1 MLGYLEQFYERTSP
15 LGSLTKVYSKLE
27 GEFDTAFEEG
37 QVPGWEDRG
46 GGKLPG
52 DQGNAMD
59 LQAFDTVDELES
71 LGEPAAA
78 LLSLLG
84 HMLRWYSYP
93 GTHVASSHK
102 KQAGDGT
109 LQPMAQG
116 SCSVQVA
123 FLNHICICEG
133 QQHPCDSHHMVAL
146 AVSQMPADAAPWQ

>member
-71 LGEPAAA
+71 LGKPAAA
-78 LLSLLG
+78 LLGLLG
-84 HMLRWYSYP
+84 TR
-93 GTHVASSHK
+93 VASVDK

-109 LQPMAQG
+109 LQPLKG
-116 SCSVQVA
+116 PVGRRWL
-123 FLNHICICEG
+123 F
-133 QQHPCDSHHMVAL
+133 
-146 AVSQMPADAAPWQ
+146 